1 MGTYTSVNTYT
12 SLNASVST
20 HIGESNTYYVLIC
33 ASHTSSV
40 HNCVSCTSYVEFYG
54 YVNRYIKY
62 LLRIH
67 LWIHIE
73 TSYIHIYR
81 YIYIHIYTYI
91 DTSLCMRGFPLSS
104 QINHRTQVSIVWG
117 AQFFFY
123 IFFFFEIPPL

>member
-40 HNCVSCTSYVEFYG
+40 HNCVSCTSYVELYG
-54 YVNRYIKY
+54 YVNRYIKF

-73 TSYIHIYR
+73 ASYTS
-81 YIYIHIYTYI
+81 
-91 DTSLCMRGFPLSS
+91 
-104 QINHRTQVSIVWG
+104 
-117 AQFFFY
+117 
-123 IFFFFEIPPL
+123 